1 MIQLRSSGRGGGGA
15 MFGGSSGASHSA
27 KRDAVSTHLADVER
41 YGDVGTVIPA
51 FERFGR
57 VLRKAARFT
66 SRVVMYLG
74 KVITVP
80 QRRVNFALLQAA
92 RGTLGCLKEEEA
104 ARLELQARVQL
115 LEQTVSALR
124 SQMESAEKH
133 SSDAGG
139 QGWQGHRV
147 HAASHQR

>member
-1 MIQLRSSGRGGGGA
+1 
-15 MFGGSSGASHSA
+15 
-27 KRDAVSTHLADVER
+27 
-41 YGDVGTVIPA
+41 
-51 FERFGR
+51 

-66 SRVVMYLG
+66 SRVVMYLA

-124 SQMESAEKH
+124 SQLEGAEKH
-133 SSDAGG
+133 STDANG
-139 QGWQGHRV
+139 QGWHVHRA